1 MTESNLRLLRP
12 ASVPVP
18 RRVLLLHGLGAGDNI
33 WHLYRALAGPD
44 LELWGVRL
52 PWRFDGE
59 TDWAYDPG
67 CFRVVADVLG
77 ESFDAVVAH
86 SFAANVLLELLAT
99 QRHPQPEATVLLAP
113 FYRPRP
119 GAFHWDTAEYYLN
132 EFQRFLE
139 SGIAARRL
147 MRGRSR
153 LDGAVLNDMGRHVR
167 DRIGAYGWLRFFETY
182 LRTPWLRLDQVRGPC
197 LVVAGERDTAASPRD
212 AGDLAAALPGSR
224 LTVLPDTGHF
234 AMVEA
239 AAPFA
244 AALDAFFHQTLNTRP
259 LHAVPDVRAAALAV
273 PPTYPEE
280 LLT

>member
-1 MTESNLRLLRP
+1 MTGPDLRLLRP
-12 ASVPVP
+12 AAVPVG

-44 LELWGVRL
+44 LELWSVRL
-52 PWRFDGE
+52 PWRSGGE
-59 TDWAYDPG
+59 ADWAFDSG
-67 CFRVVADVLG
+67 CAHVVADALG

-86 SFAANVLLELLAT
+86 SFAANVLLELLVT

-119 GAFHWDTAEYYLN
+119 DAFRWDTAEYYLT

-147 MRGRSR
+147 MHGRSAP
-153 LDGAVLNDMGRHVR
+153 DGAVLADMGRHVR
-167 DRIGAYGWLRFFETY
+167 DRIGAYGWFRFFETY
-182 LRTPWLRLDQVRGPC
+182 LRTPWLRLDRMRGPC
-197 LVVAGERDTAASPRD
+197 LVVAGEQDTAASPRD
-212 AGDLAAALPGSR
+212 AGDLAAALSGSR

-259 LHAVPDVRAAALAV
+259 LHAVPEARAAAPAAR
-273 PPTYPEE
+273 PTYPEE
-280 LLT
+280 LLS